1 MCPPPASTTVST
13 RDLNALTYLD
23 TSAASKDMATDV
35 PMVFRTKN
43 PAAVMVL
50 GVISSE
56 GHVMPPHFFEP
67 KQKVNQEVYLEPWI
81 DTVVSGRKYTFQQD
95 SAPAHKAKTVQA
107 WLKENVPHFWDP
119 QTWPSNSPDLNPC
132 LCDHHNSVEAL
143 KSSITS
149 VAMSL
154 EAAEVS
160 RSVRAFRSRVETV
173 VEAGGGHIK

>member
-1 MCPPPASTTVST
+1 FFCDEKIFTLDKKRNRQNDRWICREASEV
-13 RDLNALTYLD
+13 L
-23 TSAASKDMATDV
+23 
-35 PMVFRTKN
+35 MVFRTKN

-81 DTVVSGRKYTFQQD
+81 DTVASGRKYTFQQD

-107 WLKENVPHFWDP
+107 WLKENISTLVTTTCRGSWRGGPAF
-119 QTWPSNSPDLNPC
+119 
-132 LCDHHNSVEAL
+132 

-173 VEAGGGHIK
+173 VEAGGGHIE

>member
-1 MCPPPASTTVST
+1 
-13 RDLNALTYLD
+13 
-23 TSAASKDMATDV
+23 
-35 PMVFRTKN
+35 MVFRTKN

-56 GHVMPPHFFEP
+56 GHVMSPHFFEP
-67 KQKVNQEVYLEPWI
+67 EQKVNQEVYLEPWI
-81 DTVVSGRKYTFQQD
+81 DTVASGRKYTFQQD
-95 SAPAHKAKTVQA
+95 SAPAPRPRLCRHGSRKT
-107 WLKENVPHFWDP
+107 PGPPTP
-119 QTWPSNSPDLNPC
+119 QISTLVTTTCRGSWRGRP
-132 LCDHHNSVEAL
+132 AL

-173 VEAGGGHIK
+173 VEAGGGHIE